1 MRRWPGAPGKRAWQ
15 AHAAMA
21 RRCGRARTTTAA
33 PHAARP
39 SWLGGHSYGGTA
51 TATSILRLQP
61 RRPRGGLPALFPTMA
76 PAVTV
81 VGCQRIS
88 WPSSS
93 MMGGWVTVEMN
104 GGTTTARGPRSLR
117 RTGWPEL
124 TPGVSAWPVQR
135 PAAARRSQPVRPVET
150 WRRSTTSPAT
160 RREAEAGE
168 LGQKASART
177 RGSYGERGV
186 GERLEWDGSR

>member
-1 MRRWPGAPGKRAWQ
+1 MRRWPGAVDERARRRRLHTRQ
-15 AHAAMA
+15 GLLGSVGTAMA
-21 RRCGRARTTTAA
+21 AQLRRPPSFASSPDDRVGASLPYSRPWLPRSPSWDASGSRGRA
-33 PHAARP
+33 ARC
-39 SWLGGHSYGGTA
+39 W
-51 TATSILRLQP
+51 
-61 RRPRGGLPALFPTMA
+61 
-76 PAVTV
+76 
-81 VGCQRIS
+81 
-88 WPSSS
+88 
-93 MMGGWVTVEMN
+93 GGWVTVKMN

-135 PAAARRSQPVRPVET
+135 PAAARRSQPVRPVGT

-177 RGSYGERGV
+177 RESCGERGV